1 MIIQKKIQTKN
12 KDTSD
17 NNGEEEDDPE
27 DLKGNIIEILRKD
40 ESTSRLKSTAG
51 RSRWTSTEK
60 KLVENY
66 FRKHIKNRII
76 PKKHEWHQFLSKY
89 GDKMIKKDWVKVKTY
104 VYNTFRPK

>member
-40 ESTSRLKSTAG
+40 GSTSR
-51 RSRWTSTEK
+51 
-60 KLVENY
+60 
-66 FRKHIKNRII
+66 
-76 PKKHEWHQFLSKY
+76 Q
-89 GDKMIKKDWVKVKTY
+89 
-104 VYNTFRPK
+104 VYCRA